1 VTNRSFFPAV
11 LTLLITL
18 GFFAVLG
25 WMLYDD
31 SVRDSP
37 PLLIMLGAL
46 TTAWTGACAYWYG
59 TTSGSQKKDV
69 LLANSVPKNGN
80 PS

>member
-1 VTNRSFFPAV
+1 MNHPKSFFPAL
-11 LTLLITL
+11 LTMAITA

-37 PLLIMLGAL
+37 PLLIMLGSL
-46 TTAWTGACAYWYG
+46 TTAWTGACAYWFG
-59 TTSGSQKKDV
+59 TTSNSMKKDV
-69 LLANSVPKNGN
+69 LLANSVPKE
-80 PS
+80 